1 MRIKLYEVC
10 THSKFESFIFL
21 LVGLSSLKLV
31 VDTYIH
37 PNFMKG
43 TETEQLIAIISEN
56 FDRFFTAAFVLEGL
70 IKAIAYGFWM
80 DEGSYLRESWS

>member
-37 PNFMKG
+37 PNFMNG
-43 TETEQLIAIISEN
+43 TETE
-56 FDRFFTAAFVLEGL
+56 
-70 IKAIAYGFWM
+70 
-80 DEGSYLRESWS
+80 